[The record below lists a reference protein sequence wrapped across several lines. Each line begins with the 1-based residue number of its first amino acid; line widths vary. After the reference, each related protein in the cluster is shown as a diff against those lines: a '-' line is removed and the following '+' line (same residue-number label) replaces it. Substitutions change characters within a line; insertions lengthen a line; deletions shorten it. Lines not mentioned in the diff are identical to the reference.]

1 VTHLQLF
8 TLDRWHELCYRLSFI
23 IPPQHVALTSDDWAS
38 GNTCWSNLA
47 RFLTIEDLGN
57 LPEPKWMIEGLFEQD
72 ALVMLVGPPG
82 SFKSFLA
89 IDWALSLAL
98 GRPWNERATKPSRV
112 LYCLGEGKASLLKR
126 IQAWEHHNELSRSEH
141 NILNANFKVTFE
153 VPQLAV
159 PRETI
164 RFIEDLEQD
173 EFNPTLMVIDTL
185 ARSYVGKNENDPM
198 DAGIWVDSVDRLRQ
212 RGMTV
217 LALHHTR
224 KNTEFGLRERGTTA
238 FLGALDTSFILER
251 NPEGYRGYA
260 KLSCNKQKDHQEP
273 DDVWMQHRHIRPI
286 PDVEGSIVLAET
298 ERPGAEE
305 EMAKAEE
312 EAALQAIVDGLLK
325 DDNYKSDRARARAL
339 AQQANMLE
347 ATAQT
352 KISRARRKQIN
363 EEVNA

>member
-1 VTHLQLF
+1 
-8 TLDRWHELCYRLSFI
+8 
-23 IPPQHVALTSDDWAS
+23 
-38 GNTCWSNLA
+38 
-47 RFLTIEDLGN
+47 
-57 LPEPKWMIEGLFEQD
+57 MIQGLFEQD
-72 ALVMLVGPPG
+72 SLVMLVGPPG

-98 GRPWNERATKPSRV
+98 GRPWNQRATKPSRV

-126 IQAWEHHNELSRSEH
+126 IQAWEHHNELSTSEH

-164 RFIEDLEQD
+164 RFIEDLDKD
-173 EFNPTLMVIDTL
+173 EFHPTLMVIDTL

-198 DAGIWVDSVDRLRQ
+198 DAGMWVDSVDRLRQ

-217 LALHHTR
+217 LVLHHTR

-260 KLSCNKQKDHQEP
+260 KLQCNKQKDHQEP
-273 DDVWMQHRHIRPI
+273 DDVWMQHQHVRPN
-286 PDVEGSIVLAET
+286 PEAEGSIVLIESD
-298 ERPGAEE
+298 RPGAEE
-305 EMAKAEE
+305 EMAKEAEK
-312 EAALQAIVDGLLK
+312 AALESMIHGLLK
-325 DDNYKSDRARARAL
+325 DPTHKSDRARARAL
-339 AQQANMLE
+339 AEQANILE

-352 KISRARRKQIN
+352 KISRARRKTVN
-363 EEVNA
+363 EEVNAE